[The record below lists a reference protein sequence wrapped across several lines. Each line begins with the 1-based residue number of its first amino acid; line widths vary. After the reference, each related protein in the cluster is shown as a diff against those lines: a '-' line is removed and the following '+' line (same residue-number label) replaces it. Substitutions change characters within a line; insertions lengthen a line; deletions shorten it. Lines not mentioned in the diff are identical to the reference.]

1 MTLHLGDR
9 SPGENVKKTLQDF
22 RAFLHKQNAVA
33 LAIGVVIGAAIG
45 RVVSGIVEDVIMPI
59 VGLVL
64 PSGDWRAAQ
73 AGVVKYG
80 DLAGRVVDFVIIAW
94 VVFALTK
101 VLIREEKPSTKTCP
115 ECLEPVPLDAR
126 RCRACATPFTATA
139 RTA

>member
-1 MTLHLGDR
+1 
-9 SPGENVKKTLQDF
+9 VKKTLQEF
-22 RAFLHKQNAVA
+22 RVFLLKQNAVA

-59 VGLVL
+59 VGLAL
-64 PSGDWRAAQ
+64 PAGDWRAAQ

-101 VLIREEKPSTKTCP
+101 LLIREEKPSTKTCP

-126 RCRACATPFTATA
+126 RCRACATPFAAAA
-139 RTA
+139 RSA